1 MSFQTMRS
9 REQRERESQPH
20 PIWRGVGFAMIV
32 LIPIISFVISD
43 NLIQYWQR
51 SVSGFVL
58 PDDLRR
64 SIDGIVENFWGVILL
79 TGILTLAIFAIFSFI
94 NAMVYRTTRE
104 KNVRV
109 FESSPQ
115 RYKPKKKLKK
125 AKDRYKKTDDLF

>member
-1 MSFQTMRS
+1 MRS
-9 REQRERESQPH
+9 REERDRERLPH

-32 LIPIISFVISD
+32 LIPIISFVVSD
-43 NLIQYWQR
+43 NLIQDWQR
-51 SVSGFVL
+51 SISGFVL

-64 SIDGIVENFWGVILL
+64 SIEVPVYGSVENFWGVIIL
-79 TGILTLAIFAIFSFI
+79 TLILTLAIFAIFSFI

-104 KNVRV
+104 RNLRV